1 MKKGQITF
9 FIILAI
15 VLLIIII
22 SLIFLTKSV
31 LMKKIEQETKISEET
46 KLNIQP
52 IKNFVDACLEKVSK
66 EALILMGKQ
75 GGYIYKSQGGTLI
88 DYDKRDEGIDFIY
101 YPANQYKVSYLIY
114 PPRLASG
121 PTYFSEAPK
130 YPWTHFPYSSDTS
143 TEESFTGYFGVSNLA
158 PLTRSFGP
166 HSMREQLKTYIES
179 NFEKCAD
186 FSAFE
191 KQGLEINKGKPVVDV
206 DMAEN
211 DVNFKLTYPL
221 EIENPI
227 TKERTALRDFFS
239 KRNIR
244 LKKIHFFIQDMILKD
259 ISDVKFDIASKK
271 NFRDSLSVEVIRD
284 FYNKDD
290 IIIVKDEKS
299 LIDTK
304 PFEFV
309 FARHN

>member
-1 MKKGQITF
+1 M
-9 FIILAI
+9 
-15 VLLIIII
+15 
-22 SLIFLTKSV
+22 
-31 LMKKIEQETKISEET
+31 
-46 KLNIQP
+46 
-52 IKNFVDACLEKVSK
+52 
-66 EALILMGKQ
+66 
-75 GGYIYKSQGGTLI
+75 
-88 DYDKRDEGIDFIY
+88 
-101 YPANQYKVSYLIY
+101 
-114 PPRLASG
+114 ASG

-130 YPWTHFPYSSDTS
+130 YPWAYFPYSSDTS

-239 KRNIR
+239 KQNIR
-244 LKKIHFFIQDMILKD
+244 LKKIHFFIQDLILKD

-309 FARHN
+309 FARHNRNPAMYYTKPTAYTTYPQPNGFEIKEEHLMENYPDDLKALDPDEDVITKNDFTIAPVFPPELKEMPQSLDYNYIDFKISVTDGEKEDYQIVRVTRGKKD